1 MMEDEQN
8 KCAQLRGIE
17 LQLLYYVCIKIH
29 PREDSGSNRNMMTF
43 SCTVS
48 IVILQIEQ

>member
-1 MMEDEQN
+1 MMEDERK

-17 LQLLYYVCIKIH
+17 LQLLYYVWIEIH
-29 PREDSGSNRNMMTF
+29 PREDSDSNRNMMTF
-43 SCTVS
+43 LCTVS